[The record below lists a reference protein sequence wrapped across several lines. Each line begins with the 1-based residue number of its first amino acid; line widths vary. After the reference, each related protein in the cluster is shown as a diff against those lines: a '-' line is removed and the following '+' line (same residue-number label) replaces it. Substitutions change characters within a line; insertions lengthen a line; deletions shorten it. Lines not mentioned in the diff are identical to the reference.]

1 MYWSCGRFAQSCLLR
16 GLERQVVGGVAAVLC
31 WWERCLGGVAHACD
45 RLWRS
50 GIEGCGGCGASLI
63 DLAHVVSANIIEP
76 ATVVLVSVE
85 VEKYRQ
91 FIAGFD
97 VEALQ
102 TILAEHI
109 EHHLAG
115 VLIVRLD
122 DEGL

>member
-1 MYWSCGRFAQSCLLR
+1 M
-16 GLERQVVGGVAAVLC
+16 GGI
-31 WWERCLGGVAHACD
+31 AHACGS
-45 RLWRS
+45 LWRS
-50 GIEGCGGCGASLI
+50 SIERCRGCGTSLV

-102 TILAEHI
+102 TLLAEHI

-115 VLIVRLD
+115 VLVVRLD

>member
-1 MYWSCGRFAQSCLLR
+1 M
-16 GLERQVVGGVAAVLC
+16 
-31 WWERCLGGVAHACD
+31 GGVAHACGCL
-45 RLWRS
+45 RRG
-50 GIEGCGGCGASLI
+50 GIERCRGCGAGLI

-76 ATVVLVSVE
+76 ATVVLMSVE

-102 TILAEHI
+102 AILAEHI

-115 VLIVRLD
+115 VLVVRLD